1 MNKKGPAL
9 AQPTVSD
16 LQTAPKRAKIVRPAS
31 STKVE
36 KTEDDDDE
44 PYVEDLVSAPVE
56 EETEAVEVELTGEA
70 LE

>member
-1 MNKKGPAL
+1 MNKKGTGI
-9 AQPTVSD
+9 AQPTVCD
-16 LQTAPKRAKIVRPAS
+16 LQNCTKRAKIVRPAAA
-31 STKVE
+31 TKVE
-36 KTEDDDDE
+36 KDSDEDD

>member
-36 KTEDDDDE
+36 KTEDDDD